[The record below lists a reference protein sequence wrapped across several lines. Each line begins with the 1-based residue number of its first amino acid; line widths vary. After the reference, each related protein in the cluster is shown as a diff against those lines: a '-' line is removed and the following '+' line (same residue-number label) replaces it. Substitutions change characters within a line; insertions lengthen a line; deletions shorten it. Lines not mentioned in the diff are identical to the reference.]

1 MGFWDDAE
9 VIHAY
14 SRAQA
19 IADGVL
25 VDVSNAAAEAGFKLP
40 CAMTRDAWVDA
51 VEWSEYDEARK
62 AEGTGQSLL
71 GRLWDVLYLAH
82 LAARHGRG
90 QDRVT
95 FTVSRVPREGASVT
109 PEPMQLVMHIG
120 PGDTAEPV
128 LTIML
133 PGED

>member
-9 VIHAY
+9 VIHSY
-14 SRAQA
+14 SRARA

-25 VDVSNAAAEAGFKLP
+25 VDVTPGAAEAGFKLP
-40 CAMTRDAWVDA
+40 CAMTEAAWIDA
-51 VEWSEYDEARK
+51 VEWSEYDDARK
-62 AEGTGQSLL
+62 GEGTGQSIV

-90 QDRVT
+90 TDRLT
-95 FTVSRVPREGASVT
+95 FTVARIPREGATVT
-109 PEPMQLVMHIG
+109 PEPMQLVLHIG
-120 PGDTAEPV
+120 PGDTAAPV

>member
-9 VIHAY
+9 VIHSY

-25 VDVSNAAAEAGFKLP
+25 VDVTTDAAEAGFKLP
-40 CAMTRDAWVDA
+40 CAMTVAAWSDA
-51 VEWSEYDEARK
+51 VEWSEHDEARK
-62 AEGTGQSLL
+62 AEGTGQSLR
-71 GRLWDVLYLAH
+71 GRLWDVLYLAN

-90 QDRVT
+90 GDRLAY
-95 FTVSRVPREGASVT
+95 TVARIPREGATVA
-109 PEPMQLVMHIG
+109 PEPMRLVLHIG
-120 PGDTAEPV
+120 PGDTAAPV